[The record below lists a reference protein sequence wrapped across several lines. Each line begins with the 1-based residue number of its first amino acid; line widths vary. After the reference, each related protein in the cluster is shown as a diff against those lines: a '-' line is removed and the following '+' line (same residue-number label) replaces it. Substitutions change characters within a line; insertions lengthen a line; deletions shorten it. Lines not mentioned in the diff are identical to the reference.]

1 MDKLYAFEVK
11 RASEEDIPA
20 IIKITKDAFLKY
32 CEMAGLSYDIEA
44 LNETYDD
51 VKHDIETKEVYVV
64 FIDNEPIGAVRIE
77 LQDNNEAYLSRFA
90 VASTN
95 RNSGI
100 GKILMR
106 VVDKVMKQNNVKVLR
121 LHTCS
126 KVTALIRFYYGRGFY
141 ISDVDYSRGYPRAEL
156 IKEYE

>member
-64 FIDNEPIGAVRIE
+64 FIDYRLSPIQLLIM
-77 LQDNNEAYLSRFA
+77 
-90 VASTN
+90 T
-95 RNSGI
+95 
-100 GKILMR
+100 
-106 VVDKVMKQNNVKVLR
+106 R
-121 LHTCS
+121 LYQCP
-126 KVTALIRFYYGRGFY
+126 G
-141 ISDVDYSRGYPRAEL
+141 
-156 IKEYE
+156 